1 MMKSNIPG
9 IPHLPGPDWR
19 HEKMDN
25 LLLSFN
31 VISPI
36 FLMMVLGYGIKRSG
50 LMGSRTLDQMNDICF
65 KVFFPLLLFNSIY
78 KTDVE
83 GAFLPGLLLF
93 GVGSVLLIFLLLLVV
108 VPLIEKDNRRRGV
121 LVQGIFRSNFVIFG
135 LPISIALCGGEN
147 IGPTSILI
155 AVIVPLYNALSI
167 LALEIFRGEKIRV
180 KKILFGVIT
189 NPFVIA
195 GVLGIAAFLLEIRFP
210 TAIDSTI
217 SSLSNIATPLALILL
232 GASFRFGDVRPN
244 LRPILIGVLGKL
256 ILVPLIFIPIYV
268 LAGFRGVELVALVV
282 MIGAPTAV
290 STFTM
295 AGKMD
300 ADQTLAGQLVV
311 FDSLG
316 SILTMFLWIFLL
328 KQMGLF

>member
-1 MMKSNIPG
+1 
-9 IPHLPGPDWR
+9 
-19 HEKMDN
+19 MDN

-36 FLMMVLGYGIKRSG
+36 FLLMALGYLLTRFKKLS
-50 LMGSRTLDQMNDICF
+50 SHTLDQMNDISF
-65 KVFFPLLLFNSIY
+65 KVFFPLLLLNSIY
-78 KTDVE
+78 KIDVQ
-83 GAFLPGLLLF
+83 GSFSLKLVGWA
-93 GVGSVLLIFLLLLVV
+93 VGSVLLIFVFLLLVI
-108 VPLIEKDNRRRGV
+108 PLIEKDNRKRGV

-135 LPISIALCGGEN
+135 LPISVALCGESN

-155 AVIVPLYNALSI
+155 AIIVPLYNAFSI
-167 LALEIFRGEKIRV
+167 VALEIFRGEKIRIG
-180 KKILFGVIT
+180 KILKGVAT

-195 GVLGIAAFLLEIRFP
+195 AALGVAAFLLRLRFP
-210 TAIDSTI
+210 ASVESFIGDCAK
-217 SSLSNIATPLALILL
+217 IATPLALILL
-232 GASFRFGDVRPN
+232 GASFRFDDIRPN
-244 LRPILIGVLGKL
+244 LRQILIGVLGKL
-256 ILVPLIFIPIYV
+256 VLMPMVFIPLYV
-268 LAGFRGVELVALVV
+268 MAGFRDVELVALVV

-316 SILTMFLWIFLL
+316 SILTMFLWIFSL
-328 KQMGLF
+328 KQLGMF